1 MSQKDK
7 NFLYLYS
14 LFLVLFL
21 LITNEFYTYEETL
34 KINQYD
40 GRSYF
45 KISNFPFDYADNI
58 PFHHAQRFYLPLII
72 GILANTF
79 DIDNFLLF
87 RLISLF
93 TILIVILIHIRL
105 LNQLKINFKDSA
117 ISTTLIFLNPYLFR
131 YFISVPTM
139 INDLYFVLGLYVFLY
154 AVLINHKFLL
164 LGLIISLIS
173 RQTGL
178 FVLIGFL
185 YFCYNKKY
193 YQSFFYGL
201 LITCFIFISSNYY
214 AQNSSLSSFNF
225 DHLVGLFKSIFFEDE
240 IIKTFSWMF
249 LPFYSFLPLIFYLFL
264 RKFEKEKFLK
274 MRPLIILFIFVSTI
288 GISYLAGPE
297 LAGRNIIRQTSVVIP
312 LLVFLILVYS
322 KNNHKIKNL
331 KIIEKILI
339 FLIFISSLHP
349 VYSKIELLEQLKII

>member
-7 NFLYLYS
+7 NYFYLYS
-14 LFLVLFL
+14 VFLVLFL

-45 KISNFPFDYADNI
+45 KISIFPFDFANNI
-58 PFHHAQRFYLPLII
+58 PFHHAQRFYLPFII
-72 GILANTF
+72 GVLANIF
-79 DIDNFLLF
+79 EIDNFLLF
-87 RLISLF
+87 RLICLF

-105 LNQLKINFKDSA
+105 INRLKINFKDSI

-139 INDLYFVLGLYVFLY
+139 INDLYFILALYVFLY

-164 LGLIISLIS
+164 LSLIISLIS

-178 FVLIGFL
+178 FILIGFL

-193 YQSFFYGL
+193 YQTLFIGL
-201 LITCFIFISSNYY
+201 FISCFIFFLSNYY
-214 AQNSSLSSFNF
+214 AQNSSISGFNF
-225 DHLVGLFKSIFFEDE
+225 DHLVGFFKSIFFEDE
-240 IIKTFSWMF
+240 INKILNWIF

-264 RKFEKEKFLK
+264 KKFEKEKFLK
-274 MRPLIILFIFVSTI
+274 IQPLIIFFIFLSTV

-297 LAGRNIIRQTSVVIP
+297 LAGRNIIRQTSIVIP

-322 KNNHKIKNL
+322 KNRYNNMHL
-331 KIIEKILI
+331 KIIDKILI
-339 FLIFISSLHP
+339 LLIFISSLHP
-349 VYSKIELLEQLKII
+349 IYSKIKLLEQLKII